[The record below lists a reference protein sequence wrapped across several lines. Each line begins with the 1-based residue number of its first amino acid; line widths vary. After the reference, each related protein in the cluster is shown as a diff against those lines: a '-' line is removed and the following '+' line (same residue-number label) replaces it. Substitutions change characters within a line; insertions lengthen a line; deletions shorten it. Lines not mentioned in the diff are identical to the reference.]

1 MSFALALSAENR
13 MLMAAGEVPLHSG
26 LHLELIHK
34 FFMVA
39 YLLITNVLLINLL
52 IATFR

>member
-1 MSFALALSAENR
+1 MSFAFALSAENG

-26 LHLELIHK
+26 PHLELIHK
-34 FFMVA
+34 VVIVA